1 MKRGRIAGRSASERL
16 ASLAVTVVEPALGA
30 VAIPRPRGPLPGAA
44 EADILGG
51 GAGAADPR
59 RARLVRWL
67 LFIALGTAFAAT
79 CLVRGLPTD
88 RVVLLGWVLAG
99 LALCAVGDGIRRL
112 GRLLAD
118 WLPLV
123 VVLLAYD
130 ATRGLADGLGATVH
144 VTEPALVDR
153 WLGGGVLPTVVLQEQ
168 WQAAWWEA
176 LASLV
181 YGSHFVVTP
190 LVLAVLWLRDRA
202 RWVRYARLVVGLS
215 AAGLLTYV
223 LYPAAPPWLAARTG
237 VIEPVERLSGVGWEV
252 LGLPRAGALLADSQG
267 QVNQVAAVPSLHTAF
282 AVLICLVLLPVARR
296 RWQRLVLIGYPP
308 AMALVLVWSGEH
320 YVIDTVL
327 GAAYA
332 GAVVLLAARG
342 WPALARAVR
351 HRLRTVR
358 PWTAAPTVDA

>member
-1 MKRGRIAGRSASERL
+1 M
-16 ASLAVTVVEPALGA
+16 TVVEPALSA
-30 VAIPRPRGPLPGAA
+30 VAIPSPRARLS
-44 EADILGG
+44 EDVESEI
-51 GAGAADPR
+51 AGEADPR
-59 RARLVRWL
+59 RARVLRWL
-67 LFIALGTAFAAT
+67 LFIALGAAFAAT

-99 LALCAVGDGIRRL
+99 LALCAVGDGIRRV

-123 VVLLAYD
+123 AVLLAYD

-144 VTEPALVDR
+144 VTEPAAVDR
-153 WLGGGVLPTVVLQEQ
+153 WFAGGALPTVVLQEH
-168 WQAAWWEA
+168 WNAAWWEA

-202 RWVRYARLVVGLS
+202 RWARYARLVVALS
-215 AAGLLTYV
+215 AAGLVTYV
-223 LYPAAPPWLAARTG
+223 LYPAAPPWLAARSG

-282 AVLICLVLLPVARR
+282 AVLTCLVLLPVAAR
-296 RWQRLVLIGYPP
+296 RWQRLVLVAYPL

-327 GAAYA
+327 GAVYA
-332 GAVVLLAARG
+332 AGVVVVAARG
-342 WPALARAVR
+342 WPLLIRAVQR
-351 HRLRTVR
+351 RSGTVR
-358 PWTAAPTVDA
+358 PWSAAPAVDA